1 MRRLVRHAD
10 VFVDSYRPGSLTR
23 LGFSPAALAHIAP
36 GMITVSISAYGQEG
50 PWAGRRGWEETTQA
64 ATGLA
69 AEQGAFVAARRGPR
83 TAAQPDLIP
92 AAVLSTV
99 TGVLGAA
106 GAMAAMLRRIRE
118 GGSWHV
124 QVSLAATAAWL
135 SSLGR
140 IDAARV
146 PEAWDPLTGLDQYLQ
161 SCETKDGW
169 FEFLGPVVRMPKT
182 PPLGGSLMD
191 AVVSPHWASAHEEA
205 NAAEN
210 QPAQT

>member
-1 MRRLVRHAD
+1 
-10 VFVDSYRPGSLTR
+10 
-23 LGFSPAALAHIAP
+23 
-36 GMITVSISAYGQEG
+36 
-50 PWAGRRGWEETTQA
+50 
-64 ATGLA
+64 
-69 AEQGAFVAARRGPR
+69 
-83 TAAQPDLIP
+83 
-92 AAVLSTV
+92 
-99 TGVLGAA
+99 
-106 GAMAAMLRRIRE
+106 MLRRIRE

-135 SSLGR
+135 LSLGR

-146 PEAWDPLTGLDQYLQ
+146 PEAWDPLAGLDQYLQ

-191 AVVSPHWASAHEEA
+191 AVVSPLWASVHEEA

-210 QPAQT
+210 QSAQT